1 MLGSGTI
8 VNVTSTAKSVSLA
21 LIGYYF
27 ASKAAFWQAA
37 QTLRHE
43 LAGAVFASSKSSRAR
58 RIPRFAI

>member
-1 MLGSGTI
+1 M
-8 VNVTSTAKSVSLA
+8 NVTSTAKSVSLA

-43 LAGAVFASSKSSRAR
+43 LACEVIASSKSSWA
-58 RIPRFAI
+58 